1 MTMDDIERAVG
12 WAGHEGWNPG
22 MMDAACFAATD
33 PQGFIGGWLGD
44 RMIASISVV
53 NYDAAFAFLGF
64 YIVDPDFRGRGYGYK
79 LWQHALLHA
88 GPRMIGLDGVLAE
101 LENYQ
106 RSGFGLAY
114 HNIRF
119 GGVAPDNGA
128 PLADDGVTI
137 TALDHATAQLQRC
150 DRQAFPAA
158 RPAFLDAWIGADG
171 HHGVAA
177 HRGANLAG
185 YGVIRPCQTGFKI
198 GPLFAT
204 DRDVAQAMLQTLL
217 TKAGVVPGKDQIF
230 LDVPE
235 PNKVA
240 MALAQ
245 DIGLEPV
252 FETARMYTGV
262 PPDIA
267 LNRVFGVSSFELG

>member
-1 MTMDDIERAVG
+1 MDDIERAVD
-12 WAGHEGWNPG
+12 WAGREGWNPG
-22 MMDAACFAATD
+22 TMDAACFATTD
-33 PQGFIGGWLGD
+33 PQGFLGGWLGD

-79 LWQHALLHA
+79 LWQQALLHA
-88 GPRMIGLDGVLAE
+88 GPRMVGLDGVLAE

-119 GGVAPDNGA
+119 GGVAPDTIA
-128 PLADDGVTI
+128 PLANGDVTI
-137 TALDHATAQLQRC
+137 TALDHATPQLQRC

-158 RPAFLDAWIGADG
+158 RPAFLNAWIGAET
-171 HHGVAA
+171 HHAVAA
-177 HRGANLAG
+177 HRGEDLAG
-185 YGVIRPCQTGFKI
+185 YAVIRPCQTGFKI

-204 DRDVAQAMLQTLL
+204 DRDVAQALLQTLL
-217 TKAGVVPGKDQIF
+217 TKARVVPGKDQIF

-245 DIGLEPV
+245 DFGLEPV

-267 LNRVFGVSSFELG
+267 LNRVFGISSFELG